1 VRGLSGGVTT
11 KAYAPHKWAF
21 TEYKRIRLSAI
32 YIYLFKPVTVIIVE
46 EFLNM
51 CDTSRP
57 LSDRD
62 HVKIKK
68 ALRGVL
74 IETTHQ
80 KIQDN
85 RGYILPSP
93 S

>member
-1 VRGLSGGVTT
+1 MPHTNGLSLNINVSG
-11 KAYAPHKWAF
+11 YQQ
-21 TEYKRIRLSAI
+21 